1 MTTPNKLQVK
11 PDLSGVDENQKDWS
25 MQDLIDAIHK
35 WLRRNS
41 TETGAD
47 QPEKSEKHWYTQ
59 QGENLKSFWGGG
71 AKNKITAVK
80 TVLLPVAH
88 A

>member
-1 MTTPNKLQVK
+1 MAEEKQYRNRRRPAREVWETLVYTTGRDFKVFL
-11 PDLSGVDENQKDWS
+11 G
-25 MQDLIDAIHK
+25 
-35 WLRRNS
+35 
-41 TETGAD
+41 
-47 QPEKSEKHWYTQ
+47 
-59 QGENLKSFWGGG
+59 GGG